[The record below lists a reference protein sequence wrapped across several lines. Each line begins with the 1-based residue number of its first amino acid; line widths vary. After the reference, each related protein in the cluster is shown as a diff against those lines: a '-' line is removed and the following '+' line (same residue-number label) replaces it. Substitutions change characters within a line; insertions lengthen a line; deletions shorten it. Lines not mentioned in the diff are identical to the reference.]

1 MAAIDLIGESRA
13 IYEDLRNLG
22 CCESCCLRYLGAR
35 NPESYRCV
43 KAALVEVFRMS
54 CLLFA
59 MFRVYLTSNLY
70 F

>member
-22 CCESCCLRYLGAR
+22 CCERCCLRYLGAR

-43 KAALVEVFRMS
+43 KAALVEVYCMS
-54 CLLFA
+54 CLLISI
-59 MFRVYLTSNLY
+59 FRAYLTSNLY